1 MVSKI
6 SILGTDVS
14 STFKVLAFFFEVR
27 NFKTAFLFFTVADKP
42 ILLQS
47 GLIELILD
55 QLSESKSPLVVLT
68 RVCISSITKY
78 FKFLK

>member
-1 MVSKI
+1 MF
-6 SILGTDVS
+6 LR
-14 STFKVLAFFFEVR
+14 TFKIFAFFFEVK

-55 QLSESKSPLVVLT
+55 KLSESKSPLLN
-68 RVCISSITKY
+68 
-78 FKFLK
+78 